1 MTREEFVRQR
11 QEDWARFEAL
21 LSFAEDKR
29 QTRFRI
35 RGPIS
40 ILLSLFSMFSA
51 TRSVPNWTGED
62 LSEFSSLFRAICYDL
77 SLARSRDFGL
87 GLNRYL
93 NNLVARGHNA
103 FYRGQPGSFGRMFR
117 FFLEEFPWLLRQNIR
132 YFWVALSLFVLPGL
146 IAGLL
151 LYLKPELGSRLFTE
165 EMMQQ
170 FADMH
175 SGETRKDHP
184 SAYMTS
190 MYIFNNVGIAFRCFA
205 SGALCGIGTVCTLV
219 FNSLF
224 IGGVTG
230 YLVAL
235 GKGHPFF
242 TFAIS
247 HGSFELT
254 AIVVAGAAG
263 LILGHAIVHP
273 GSLTR
278 AESVRVRGRVA
289 VKLALGAGGMLAVA
303 AFIEGFWSPSPIP
316 GALKYFVGTIL
327 WIVVFCYLAFAGR
340 RYDPTE
346 FSQVEV

>member
-1 MTREEFVRQR
+1 MTREEFVKQR
-11 QEDWARFEAL
+11 QKDWGRFEAL
-21 LSFAEDKR
+21 LSFAEGKR
-29 QTRFRI
+29 TPQWSGRDI
-35 RGPIS
+35 
-40 ILLSLFSMFSA
+40 
-51 TRSVPNWTGED
+51 
-62 LSEFSSLFRAICYDL
+62 SEFSSLFRAICYDL

-103 FYRGQPGSFGRMFR
+103 FYRGQPGSFSRLFR

-132 YFWVALSLFVLPGL
+132 YFWVALALFVLPGL
-146 IAGLL
+146 IAGTL
-151 LYLKPELGSRLFTE
+151 LYVKPELGSRLFTE
-165 EMMQQ
+165 EMMTQ
-170 FADMH
+170 FTDMH
-175 SGETRKDHP
+175 NGEFSEDHP
-184 SAYMTS
+184 SALMTGV
-190 MYIFNNVGIAFRCFA
+190 YIRNNIGIAFRCFA
-205 SGALCGIGTVCTLV
+205 SGALCGIGTVLTLV

-230 YLVAL
+230 YLVAMDR
-235 GKGHPFF
+235 GQPFF

-278 AESVRVRGRVA
+278 LESIKTRGRIA

-303 AFIEGFWSPSPIP
+303 AFIEGFWSPSPVP
-316 GALKYFVGTIL
+316 GPMKYLVGTIL
-327 WIVVFCYLAFAGR
+327 WIIVFCYLTFAGR
-340 RYDPTE
+340 GYDPSE
-346 FSQVEV
+346 HLEVEV